1 MQIRRVAPQEREVIR
16 RIVEIHME
24 TFEGF
29 FLTFLGRGFLRQMY
43 GAYCAHEASGLLA
56 AFDDRGE
63 VVGFLAWSSQL
74 SALYRQMIRT
84 RLIPFAWYSLGA
96 LVRNPAVFMRLARAF
111 LKPGE
116 ARRQEAYVELA
127 SIGVAPE
134 AKRQGVGSA
143 LIEALKQRVDFGRYA
158 YITLETDAKDND
170 AANCFYRHNGFAL
183 ARSYTTHEGRAMNE
197 YRYRSDA

>member
-43 GAYCAHEASGLLA
+43 GAYCAHGASGLLA

-96 LVRNPAVFMRLARAF
+96 LVRNPAVFMRLVRAF

-134 AKRQGVGSA
+134 A
-143 LIEALKQRVDFGRYA
+143 
-158 YITLETDAKDND
+158 
-170 AANCFYRHNGFAL
+170 
-183 ARSYTTHEGRAMNE
+183 
-197 YRYRSDA
+197 